1 MKDFIHKILKAM
13 NLGGRDWAVLLSA
26 LLLAFSTWLIHNL
39 SLRYNDYLRVYVVAH
54 CNMDG
59 HSEESANR
67 AEVIARCR
75 TTGYNVLRTGLRA
88 RGKALDVSFKPSEM
102 KHKEGD
108 VFYLTS
114 SDLQEYAHVF
124 YGDDV
129 TVEYFLTDTLFFR
142 FPFED
147 FKRVPV
153 QPVYSISY
161 EAQHMPSG
169 PFTVVPDSVTVYGQP
184 FHLENIDKVYTRPIN
199 LSGISEDVQGMVG
212 IESIKGMRISASEV
226 HYSQDVSRFVEMHRT
241 LPVQVVNLPADKGMI
256 ALPSY
261 VDVTL
266 KCVFPLQSDPWDSL
280 KAEVDYNDFLTS
292 LGGKC
297 RVRPSSLSP
306 GVIDFESDPVAVDCV
321 IEERR

>member
-1 MKDFIHKILKAM
+1 MKDFIHKLLKAI
-13 NLGGRDWAVLLSA
+13 NLGRRDWAVLLPA
-26 LLLAFSTWLIHNL
+26 LLLAFSIWLIHNL

-59 HSEESANR
+59 HSEVSANR

-75 TTGYNVLRTGLRA
+75 TTGYNVIRTDLRG
-88 RGKALDVSFKPSEM
+88 RGKALDVTFKPSEM

-114 SDLQEYAHVF
+114 SDLLEYAHVF

-129 TVEYFLTDTLFFR
+129 AVEYFLTDTLFFR

-153 QPVYSISY
+153 QPVYSFSY
-161 EAQHMPSG
+161 QTQHMASG
-169 PFTVVPDSVTVYGQP
+169 PLTVIPDSVTVYGQP
-184 FHLENIDKVYTRPIN
+184 FHLHNIHKVYTRPMN
-199 LSGISEDVQGMVG
+199 FSGIYEDIQGMIG
-212 IESIKGMRISASEV
+212 LESIQGVRVSVQEV
-226 HYSQDVSRFVEMHRT
+226 HYSQDVTRFVELHRT
-241 LPVQVVNLPADKGMI
+241 LPVHAVNLPADKGMI
-256 ALPSY
+256 ALPSV

-266 KCVFPLQSDPWDSL
+266 KCVFPLQSDPWDTL

-297 RVRPSSLSP
+297 RVRPSFLSR
-306 GVIDFESDPVAVDCV
+306 GVIDFESEPIAVDCV

>member
-1 MKDFIHKILKAM
+1 MKDFIHKLLKAM
-13 NLGGRDWAVLLSA
+13 NLGRRDWAVLLPA
-26 LLLAFSTWLIHNL
+26 LLLAFSIWLIHNL

-59 HSEESANR
+59 HAEVSANR

-75 TTGYNVLRTGLRA
+75 TTGYNVIRTDIRG
-88 RGKALDVSFKPSEM
+88 RGKAIDVNFKPSEM

-108 VFYLTS
+108 VFYLS
-114 SDLQEYAHVF
+114 ASDLQEYAHVF

-153 QPVYSISY
+153 QPVYTMSY
-161 EAQHMPSG
+161 ASQHMASG
-169 PFTVVPDSVTVYGQP
+169 PIVVVPDTVTVYGQP

-199 LSGISEDVQGMVG
+199 FSGISEDIQGMIG
-212 IESIKGMRISASEV
+212 IEKIKGLRMSASEV
-226 HYSQDVSRFVEMHRT
+226 HFSQDVTRFVELHKS
-241 LPVQVVNLPADKGMI
+241 LPVQAVNLPSDKGMI
-256 ALPSY
+256 ALPSF

-266 KCVFPLQSDPWDSL
+266 KCVFPLESDPWDVL
-280 KAEVDYNDFLTS
+280 KVEVDYNDFLSS

-297 RVRPSSLSP
+297 RVRPSSLSR
-306 GVIDFESDPVAVDCV
+306 GVIEFEADPVAVDCV

>member
-1 MKDFIHKILKAM
+1 MKDFIHKLLKAM
-13 NLGGRDWAVLLSA
+13 NLGRRDWAVLLPA
-26 LLLAFSTWLIHNL
+26 LLLAFSIWLIHNL
-39 SLRYNDYLRVYVVAH
+39 SLKYNDYLRVYVVAH

-59 HSEESANR
+59 HSEVSANR

-75 TTGYNVLRTGLRA
+75 TTGYNVIRTDLRG
-88 RGKALDVSFKPSEM
+88 RGKAVDVNFDASEM
-102 KHKEGD
+102 KHKDGD
-108 VFYLTS
+108 VFYLTA

-142 FPFED
+142 FPYED

-153 QPVYSISY
+153 QPVYSLSY
-161 EAQHMPSG
+161 ESQYMADG
-169 PFTVVPDSVTVYGQP
+169 DFEVVPDTVTVYGQP
-184 FHLENIDKVYTRPIN
+184 FQLENIEKVYTKPIKFSN
-199 LSGISEDVQGMVG
+199 VSEDLQGVIG
-212 IESIKGMRISASEV
+212 IESIKGLRVPVTEV
-226 HYSQDVSRFVEMHRT
+226 HYSQDVTRFVELQRS
-241 LPVQVVNLPADKGMI
+241 LPVQVINLPADKGMI

-266 KCVFPLQSDPWDSL
+266 KCAFPLQSDPWEGL
-280 KAEVDYNDFLTS
+280 RAEVNYNDFQTS

-297 RVRPSSLSP
+297 IVRASSLSR
-306 GVIDFESDPVAVDCV
+306 GVIEFESDPIAVDCV